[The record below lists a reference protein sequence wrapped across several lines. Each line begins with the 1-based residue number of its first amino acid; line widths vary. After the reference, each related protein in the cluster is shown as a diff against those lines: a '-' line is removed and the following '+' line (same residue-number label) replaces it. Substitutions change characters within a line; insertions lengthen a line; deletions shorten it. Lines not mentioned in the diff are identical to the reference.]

1 MHEDVQKI
9 LARRSVRDF
18 TADPVNEEMLRDL
31 LKAAMSAPSAAS
43 ADPWRFIVIRNPGLL
58 ARLSGTMP
66 HPEALTQA
74 RVGVVVCG
82 DLEAA
87 HRRQLSYLLQD
98 CSAAVENLLLAAS
111 MSGLGACRLCI
122 HPRQSR
128 VEEARQILQLPPTV
142 IPVAAVALGFPR
154 KLPQP
159 RTRFDEKKV
168 HQEIW

>member
-31 LKAAMSAPSAAS
+31 LKAAMSAPSAS
-43 ADPWRFIVIRNPGLL
+43 QADPWHFVVVRSPALL
-58 ARLSGTMP
+58 ARLSAAVP
-66 HPEALTQA
+66 HPETMAQA
-74 RVGVVVCG
+74 RVGIVVCG
-82 DLEAA
+82 DQETA
-87 HRRQLSYLLQD
+87 HRRHLSYLLLD
-98 CSAAVENLLLAAS
+98 CGAAIENLILAAS

-159 RTRFDEKKV
+159 RTRFDEQKV

>member
-1 MHEDVQKI
+1 MHEDVLKI

-18 TADPVNEEMLRDL
+18 TADAVNEEQLRDL

-58 ARLSGTMP
+58 TRLADAVP
-66 HPEALTQA
+66 HREALTQA
-74 RVGVVVCG
+74 RVGIVVCG
-82 DLEAA
+82 DLEAT

-122 HPRQSR
+122 HPNPVR
-128 VEEARQILQLPPTV
+128 VEEARRILQLPATF
-142 IPVAAVALGFPR
+142 IPVAAVALGYPR
-154 KLPQP
+154 TLPQP
-159 RTRFDEKKV
+159 RTRFDEKHV